1 MDWAKGQLRK
11 KKKKKE
17 QTITTLCSFNIF
29 SFIIGRPAFIL

>member
-11 KKKKKE
+11 KKKKE
-17 QTITTLCSFNIF
+17 QTITTLSSFNIF